1 MVGKSRIFG
10 PQLRFLDFG
19 AKFFTIGKAGRRAR
33 RASDT
38 AVPRCRL
45 ATASVALIVSV
56 LLVQAGQLDA
66 VTRRIS
72 KQLLAAFPDV
82 IPCHTHTLTL
92 MRAWAAGGR
101 AAGKM

>member
-1 MVGKSRIFG
+1 MVRGV
-10 PQLRFLDFG
+10 
-19 AKFFTIGKAGRRAR
+19 GRRAR

-56 LLVQAGQLDA
+56 LVAQLDA

-82 IPCHTHTLTL
+82 IDCHTLTHTLTL
-92 MRAWAAGGR
+92 THAWAAGGR